1 MFAWFYSHL
10 LLVKPKF
17 ESRLNK
23 ELAIFKL
30 LISHF
35 LIFVGWNFGTSHFC
49 WLIFPISM
57 SPPKAPCWCPWCL
70 WRAPW
75 RQRRAARWPLPPRRA
90 HPLEIRR
97 AEPKRWC
104 CGVAGSRSCSTCQ
117 PLEKELLRIEGED
130 GGLERLE
137 WSELFPTCQV
147 RVSRF

>member
-1 MFAWFYSHL
+1 MLDEGELNHPGRVHCFWPCL
-10 LLVKPKF
+10 LGSIPICCWWNPSLKAGLIM
-17 ESRLNK
+17 SWM
-23 ELAIFKL
+23 FKL

-35 LIFVGWNFGTSHFC
+35 LIFPGWNFGTFHFC
-49 WLIFPISM
+49 WLIFCISM

-75 RQRRAARWPLPPRRA
+75 RQRRAARWPVPPRRRA

-117 PLEKELLRIEGED
+117 PLEKELLRMEGED
-130 GGLERLE
+130 GG
-137 WSELFPTCQV
+137 
-147 RVSRF
+147 